1 MSFFKKLGGSIS
13 SAFKKAPSIASTIF
27 KKGSQ
32 IVGKIG
38 GGLGKVG
45 DVLGKASEIGGKI
58 LSNPL
63 TEGIASAVLG
73 PEAGLALAGA
83 GAGLSGMSRLAK
95 GAKTASGIANTASNI
110 LHPDQYKNSQDVL
123 GGIQKGINL
132 AGTARQNMPTF
143 Q

>member
-38 GGLGKVG
+38 GGLGQVG
-45 DVLGKASEIGGKI
+45 NVLGKAADIGGKI

-63 TEGIASAVLG
+63 TETVAGALLG
-73 PEAGLALAGA
+73 PEASLALAGA
-83 GAGLSGMSRLAK
+83 GQGLSGLSKLAK
-95 GAKTASGIANTASNI
+95 HAKTASGIANTASNI
-110 LHPDQYKNSQDVL
+110 LHPSQYTSSQDVL
-123 GGIQKGINL
+123 GEIQKGIKL
-132 AGTARQNMPTF
+132 ALTTMPSF
-143 Q
+143 A